1 MNQEL
6 FLAGRVLPFELI
18 VAEDL
23 SSGGLDK
30 LFPFEGL
37 FLLGRKLFLLA
48 NLLLSPVSRDNVLV
62 GLDL

>member
-1 MNQEL
+1 MDQEL

-30 LFPFEGL
+30 LFPLEGFL
-37 FLLGRKLFLLA
+37 LLGRKLFLLA
-48 NLLLSPVSRDNVLV
+48 NLLLSPISRDNMLFR
-62 GLDL
+62 LDL